1 MKHVFIVGGTHGNE
15 WTGITIVKHLQHRI
29 LTSPKLQLE
38 FVHANP
44 KAFEINKRFVDIDLN
59 RVFAPVHQN
68 QNLKAIEYTRAKEL
82 IAQFNQKPDGYII
95 DIHTTTGNMG
105 ATLILSQEEQWHKEL
120 ALYVSQKLKNVKVI
134 FAIDHSKKYVAT
146 QLTHGAIIEVGPCS
160 SSVNNPIV
168 IDQTIELCNVILE
181 FIATA
186 PKLTGSFEYYIEKE
200 EILYPLLDG
209 KLAAMVH
216 PKLQNQEFVPLK
228 KGDPLFYHFD
238 GHTQYYEGEKQ
249 AYPIFINEAAY
260 YHYNIA
266 LVLCEKHKM
275 TI

>member
-15 WTGITIVKHLQHRI
+15 WTGITIVNHLQHRI
-29 LTSPKLQLE
+29 LKSPKLNLE

-68 QNLKAIEYTRAKEL
+68 QNLKAYEYTRAQEL
-82 IAQFNQKPDGYII
+82 IGKFNEKPDGFII

-105 ATLILSQEEQWHKEL
+105 ATLILSQDELWHKQL
-120 ALYVSQKLKNVKVI
+120 ALFVSQKLPDVKVI

-181 FIATA
+181 FIASEA
-186 PKLTGSFEYYIEKE
+186 KPQGSFEYYIEKE
-200 EILYPLLDG
+200 EIHYPLVDG

-216 PKLQNQEFVPLK
+216 PKLQNKEFIPLK

-238 GHTQYYEGEKQ
+238 GRTQSFEGDKVY
-249 AYPIFINEAAY
+249 YPIFINEAAY

-266 LVLCEKHKM
+266 MVMCEKHRM
-275 TI
+275 TV

>member
-15 WTGITIVKHLQHRI
+15 WTGVTIVNHLQHRMQKA
-29 LTSPKLQLE
+29 SGVQLE

-44 KAFEINKRFVDIDLN
+44 KAFEINRRFVDIDLN

-68 QNLKAIEYTRAKEL
+68 ENLNAYEYTRAQEL

-105 ATLILSQEEQWHKEL
+105 VTLILSQDLKWHKSL
-120 ALYVSQKLKNVKVI
+120 ALFVTQRLPHVKVI
-134 FAIDHSKKYVAT
+134 FALDSSKKYVAT

-168 IDQTIELCNVILE
+168 IDQTLELCNVILK
-181 FIATA
+181 FIETE
-186 PKLTGSFEYYIEKE
+186 PEIHGQFDYFIESE
-200 EILYPLLDG
+200 EIHYPLING
-209 KLAAMVH
+209 KISAMVH
-216 PKLQNQEFVPLK
+216 PELQNKEFHPFK

-238 GHTQYYEGEKQ
+238 GSDEYFKGEKVY
-249 AYPIFINEAAY
+249 YPIFINEAAY